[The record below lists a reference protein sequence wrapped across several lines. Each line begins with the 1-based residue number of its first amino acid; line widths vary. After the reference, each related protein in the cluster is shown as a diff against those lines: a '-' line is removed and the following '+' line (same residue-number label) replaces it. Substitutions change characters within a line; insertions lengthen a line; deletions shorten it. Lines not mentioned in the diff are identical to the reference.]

1 MRVAAVQLR
10 ASKDKGRN
18 IANAVKLVR
27 RAAHNGATFVA
38 LPEVFNY
45 RGPLQTKTFLSSV
58 AETVPGA
65 SVAPFLSLAR
75 EHGIFVL
82 LGSLYERIP
91 GEKRVY
97 NASVLIDGNGR
108 VRVLYRKVHLFDAC
122 IGKKVLKESDVF
134 KPGRKGVLAD
144 IDGFR
149 TGLSICY
156 DLRFPDLY
164 RAYSKKGANLLM
176 VPSAFTHKTGQAHW
190 RALLRARA
198 IENLCYVVAPNQ
210 IGEDARKI
218 RSYGHS
224 MIVGPWG
231 EVLAEASAER
241 EQIIYADL
249 KMSEL
254 RRVRRIL
261 PAVLC

>member
-18 IANAVKLVR
+18 IANALKLVR
-27 RAAHNGATFVA
+27 RAAHNGAAFVA

-45 RGPLQTKTFLSSV
+45 RGPLKTKTFLSSV
-58 AETVPGA
+58 AEPVPGG
-65 SVAPFLSLAR
+65 SVVPFLSVAR

-82 LGSLYERIP
+82 LGSLYERVP

-97 NASVLIDGNGR
+97 NTSVLIDDKGR
-108 VRVLYRKVHLFDAC
+108 VRAVYRKIHLFDAY
-122 IGKKVLKESDVF
+122 IGKKILKESDVF

-144 IDGFR
+144 IGGFR
-149 TGLSICY
+149 AGLSICY
-156 DLRFPDLY
+156 DLRFPDFY
-164 RAYSKKGANLLM
+164 RAYGKKGATLLM

-190 RALLRARA
+190 KALLRARA

-210 IGEDARKI
+210 IGEDARKV

-224 MIVGPWG
+224 MIIGPWG
-231 EVLAEASAER
+231 EVLAEASGER

-249 KMSEL
+249 EMSEL
-254 RRVRRIL
+254 RRVRKIL